1 MLYQQR
7 VMQEVVNRIP
17 NALQLILK
25 NTPWVIKKSCI
36 QTWMQNS
43 FQSSIANGDLDF
55 FENKSLNLIVD
66 DIKLRFTIRLNRG
79 KLSINQYSQNSD
91 CEFTGNFYDL
101 LLIAA
106 QKRDPDTLFFQRKLM
121 MSGDTQ
127 LGLAIKNWLASLDV
141 KTSLHSIAQGPF
153 EKLANWIDET
163 AMS

>member
-17 NALQLILK
+17 GTLQLMLEK
-25 NTPWVIKKSCI
+25 APWVIKKTCI
-36 QTWMQNS
+36 QTWMQHS
-43 FQSSIANGDLDF
+43 FRSSIVNGDLDF

-79 KLSINQYSQNSD
+79 KLYINQYGQNSD

-106 QKRDPDTLFFQRKLM
+106 QKRDPDMLFFQRKLM
-121 MSGDTQ
+121 MSGDTE
-127 LGLAIKNWLASLDV
+127 LGLAIKNWLASLDL
-141 KTSLHSIAQGPF
+141 KSSLPLIVQGPF
-153 EKLANWIDET
+153 EKFSHWIDET
-163 AMS
+163 TMS